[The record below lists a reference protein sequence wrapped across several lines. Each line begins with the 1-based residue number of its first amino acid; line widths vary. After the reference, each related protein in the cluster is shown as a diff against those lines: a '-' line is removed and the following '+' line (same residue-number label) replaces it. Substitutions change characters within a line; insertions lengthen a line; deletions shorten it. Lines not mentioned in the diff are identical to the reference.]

1 MFFLLFLFQLLY
13 FKILA
18 DTLLVTEAPIE
29 SNKLNCH
36 LSQIPHWRL
45 VLNCTGEIVLFE
57 QFKPGATYH
66 RRQSQDLSVTDQLV
80 RSKLI
85 TSKLRWCSVGPTD
98 AMSAGYQDTSLTQSL
113 TITDTL
119 GFLSMFD
126 FSLHLSRSTNAYWW
140 PAISTLGN
148 T

>member
-13 FKILA
+13 FEILA

-45 VLNCTGEIVLFE
+45 VLNCTGEIVVFE

-85 TSKLRWCSVGPTD
+85 TSKLRWCRVSVLLMP
-98 AMSAGYQDTSLTQSL
+98 AGYQDTSLTQSL

-126 FSLHLSRSTNAYWW
+126 FSLHLSRSTNAY
-140 PAISTLGN
+140 
-148 T
+148 

>member
-13 FKILA
+13 FEILA

-85 TSKLRWCSVGPTD
+85 TSKLRWCRVSVLLMP
-98 AMSAGYQDTSLTQSL
+98 AGYQDTSLTQSL

-126 FSLHLSRSTNAYWW
+126 FSLHLSRSTNAY
-140 PAISTLGN
+140 
-148 T
+148 

>member
-13 FKILA
+13 FEILA

-85 TSKLRWCSVGPTD
+85 TSKLRWCRVSVLLMP
-98 AMSAGYQDTSLTQSL
+98 AGYQDTSLTQSL

-126 FSLHLSRSTNAYWW
+126 FSLHPSRSTNAY
-140 PAISTLGN
+140 
-148 T
+148 